1 MDKLAVSNMDQS
13 IADLVSKCDQKTLA
27 IWAADCAERVLPSF
41 EEKHPYDDRPQ
52 RAIDAARAWA
62 DGKIKMI
69 GARKAAFAAHAAA
82 RDVEQGAVVRSAARS
97 AGHAAATAHSAG
109 HALYAAVYAATAV
122 RDSAKFA
129 NAATAAERDWQYK
142 HLLEL
147 SGKH

>member
-13 IADLVSKCDQKTLA
+13 IADLVSKCDQKILA
-27 IWAADCAERVLPSF
+27 IWAADCAERALPCF
-41 EEKHPYDDRPQ
+41 EEKHPYDDRPE
-52 RAIDAARAWA
+52 RAIAAARAWA
-62 DGKIKMI
+62 DGKLKMI

-82 RDVEQGAVVRSAARS
+82 RNAEKIPAARSAARS
-97 AGHAAATAHSAG
+97 AGHAAATAHVAG

-122 RDSAKFA
+122 RDAASSA
-129 NAATAAERDWQYK
+129 NAATALERDWQYK